1 MILQNLRKKLSGK
14 YLSYYELTYR
24 LADGSTKV
32 YEMVSKKGTA
42 LNPEELTS
50 ENIGQG
56 IAAVVLLVLN
66 EDHSKM
72 LVSKE
77 FRLGVNGWVVN
88 NVAGLVDEGEPV
100 EQAAARELHE
110 ETGLTLTKI
119 IKVLPSTFTCA
130 PVIDDRTSLVI
141 CEAVGEITGS
151 DSPVEA
157 INSKWYTKEEMKK
170 LLEDETVTFA
180 GRAQAFA
187 YMWAYNG
194 RL

>member
-1 MILQNLRKKLSGK
+1 MILRNLRKKLSGK

-32 YEMVSKKGTA
+32 YEMVSKKGTT
-42 LNPEELTS
+42 LNPEELAI

-56 IAAVVLLVLN
+56 IAAVVLLVLS

-72 LVSKE
+72 LLSKE

-88 NVAGLVDEGEPV
+88 EVAGLVDDGETV
-100 EQAAARELHE
+100 EQAAARELYE

-119 IKVLPSTFTCA
+119 VKILPPSFTCA
-130 PVIDDRTSLVI
+130 PVIDDKTVLVI
-141 CEAVGEITGS
+141 CEAAGEITGS
-151 DSPVEA
+151 NSSVEI
-157 INSKWYTKEEMKK
+157 INSKWYTKKKMKK
-170 LLEDETVTFA
+170 LLENETVTFA
-180 GRAQAFA
+180 GRTQAFA

>member
-56 IAAVVLLVLN
+56 IAAVVLLVLS

-72 LVSKE
+72 LLSKE

-88 NVAGLVDEGEPV
+88 EVAGLVDEGETV
-100 EQAAARELHE
+100 EQAAARELYE

-119 IKVLPSTFTCA
+119 VKILPPSFTCA
-130 PVIDDRTSLVI
+130 PVIDDKTALVI

-151 DSPVEA
+151 DSSVEI
-157 INSKWYTKEEMKK
+157 INSKWYTKKKMKK
-170 LLEDETVTFA
+170 LLENETVTFA
-180 GRAQAFA
+180 GRTQAFA

-194 RL
+194 KL

>member
-56 IAAVVLLVLN
+56 IAAVVLLVLS

-88 NVAGLVDEGEPV
+88 EVAGLVDEGETV
-100 EQAAARELHE
+100 EQAAARELYE

-119 IKVLPSTFTCA
+119 VKILPPSFTCA
-130 PVIDDRTSLVI
+130 PVIDDKTALVI

-151 DSPVEA
+151 DSSVEI
-157 INSKWYTKEEMKK
+157 INSKWYTKKKMKK
-170 LLEDETVTFA
+170 LLENETVTFA
-180 GRAQAFA
+180 GRTQAFA

-194 RL
+194 KL